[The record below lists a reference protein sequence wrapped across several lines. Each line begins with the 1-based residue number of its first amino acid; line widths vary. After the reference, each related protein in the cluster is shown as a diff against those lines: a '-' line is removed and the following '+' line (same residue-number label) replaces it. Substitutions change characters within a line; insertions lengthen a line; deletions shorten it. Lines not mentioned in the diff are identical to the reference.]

1 MISEKL
7 AERRLPPLMRM
18 NDGRDV
24 QTIDD
29 WRIRRREL
37 LELLQREEYGK
48 TPEPPAEVRG

>member
-37 LELLQREEYGK
+37 LELLQREEYGE
-48 TPEPPAEVRG
+48 TPAPPA